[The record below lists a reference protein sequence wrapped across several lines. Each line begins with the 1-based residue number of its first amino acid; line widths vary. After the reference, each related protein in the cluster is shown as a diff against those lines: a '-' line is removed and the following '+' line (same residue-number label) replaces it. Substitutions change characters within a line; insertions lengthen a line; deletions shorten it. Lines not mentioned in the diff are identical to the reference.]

1 MTVLVVL
8 LAIVVA
14 LLAVLVIGLLRSH
27 AEILRRLH
35 ELGAAAIKAELRV
48 RVNAFFGERDPDRQ
62 LRVALLGLSDE
73 HFGQAL
79 SARGRVTAASAQLKP
94 SEKKLY
100 CWDEGGRRIC
110 SDALPASAIGRQR
123 TEFDQRTG
131 TAVRQVA
138 RALTAEESARAAIE
152 EEAQK
157 IEAQRRR
164 REMAMVASYETEE
177 DLKRAFGNRLELIEE
192 SLKGS
197 ALALT
202 NLHAS
207 LISLLRQANESELQ
221 SKPVGKLVREKIQNQ
236 HAELQALRELKQR
249 QETEREMLN
258 AEFQAAMSRYR
269 TLKQVQDSDTARAP
283 LPAPIGG

>member
-1 MTVLVVL
+1 MQLC
-8 LAIVVA
+8 A
-14 LLAVLVIGLLRSH
+14 LPNRWTSTLIAAALAV
-27 AEILRRLH
+27 
-35 ELGAAAIKAELRV
+35 GAA
-48 RVNAFFGERDPDRQ
+48 
-62 LRVALLGLSDE
+62 
-73 HFGQAL
+73 
-79 SARGRVTAASAQLKP
+79 TAASAQQKP

-164 REMAMVASYETEE
+164 REMAMVTSYETEE

-202 NLHAS
+202 NLHQS

-236 HAELQALRELKQR
+236 HAELQALRALKQR

-269 TLKQVQDSDTARAP
+269 ALKQAQDSDTARAP

>member
-1 MTVLVVL
+1 MQLC
-8 LAIVVA
+8 A
-14 LLAVLVIGLLRSH
+14 LPNRWTSTLIAAALAV
-27 AEILRRLH
+27 
-35 ELGAAAIKAELRV
+35 GAA
-48 RVNAFFGERDPDRQ
+48 
-62 LRVALLGLSDE
+62 
-73 HFGQAL
+73 
-79 SARGRVTAASAQLKP
+79 TAASAQQKP

-164 REMAMVASYETEE
+164 REMAMVTSYETEE

-202 NLHAS
+202 NLHQS

-269 TLKQVQDSDTARAP
+269 TLKQAQDSDTARAP

>member
-1 MTVLVVL
+1 MQLC
-8 LAIVVA
+8 A
-14 LLAVLVIGLLRSH
+14 LPNRWTSTLIAAALAV
-27 AEILRRLH
+27 
-35 ELGAAAIKAELRV
+35 GAA
-48 RVNAFFGERDPDRQ
+48 
-62 LRVALLGLSDE
+62 
-73 HFGQAL
+73 
-79 SARGRVTAASAQLKP
+79 TAASAQPKP

-236 HAELQALRELKQR
+236 HAELQALRALKQR

>member
-1 MTVLVVL
+1 MPNRWTSTLIAAVLVV
-8 LAIVVA
+8 
-14 LLAVLVIGLLRSH
+14 
-27 AEILRRLH
+27 
-35 ELGAAAIKAELRV
+35 GAA
-48 RVNAFFGERDPDRQ
+48 
-62 LRVALLGLSDE
+62 
-73 HFGQAL
+73 
-79 SARGRVTAASAQLKP
+79 TAASAQQKP

-110 SDALPASAIGRQR
+110 SDALPASAVGRQR
-123 TEFDQRTG
+123 TEFDQNTG

-157 IEAQRRR
+157 IEAQRKR

-202 NLHAS
+202 NLHES

-221 SKPVGKLVREKIQNQ
+221 SQPVGKRTREKILNQ
-236 HAELQALRELKQR
+236 HAELQALRALKQR
-249 QETEREMLN
+249 QETERETLN

-269 TLKQVQDSDTARAP
+269 ALKQSPDSDTTRAP
-283 LPAPIGG
+283 LPAPIGR

>member
-1 MTVLVVL
+1 M
-8 LAIVVA
+8 
-14 LLAVLVIGLLRSH
+14 
-27 AEILRRLH
+27 
-35 ELGAAAIKAELRV
+35 
-48 RVNAFFGERDPDRQ
+48 
-62 LRVALLGLSDE
+62 
-73 HFGQAL
+73 
-79 SARGRVTAASAQLKP
+79 
-94 SEKKLY
+94 
-100 CWDEGGRRIC
+100 
-110 SDALPASAIGRQR
+110 
-123 TEFDQRTG
+123 
-131 TAVRQVA
+131 RQVA